1 MMLKLKKVILAL
13 VLLSCTWCVSADPV
27 DINSATVDQLAQ
39 SLNGVGKAK
48 AEAIV
53 QDREKNGKFKS
64 IDDLTRVKGIGA
76 ATIEKNR
83 DKITVGMDAT
93 APPPASLKAK

>member
-1 MMLKLKKVILAL
+1 MLKKMIF
-13 VLLSCTWCVSADPV
+13 VLLLFSCAWCVSAEPV
-27 DINSATVDQLAQ
+27 DINSATADQLAQ
-39 SLNGVGKAK
+39 ALINIGKAK

-64 IDDLTRVKGIGA
+64 VDDLARVKGIGP

-83 DKITVGMDAT
+83 DKITVGVDAPNPPA
-93 APPPASLKAK
+93 APPKGK

>member
-1 MMLKLKKVILAL
+1 MLKPGKLITAL
-13 VLLSCTWCVSADPV
+13 LLLGCAWCASAEPV
-27 DINSATVDQLAQ
+27 DINSATADQIAQ
-39 SLNGVGKAK
+39 GLVGIGKAK

-64 IDDLTRVKGIGA
+64 IDDLERVKGIGP

-83 DKITVGMDAT
+83 DKIVLGMDT
-93 APPPASLKAK
+93 QNPPSVSPKSK

>member
-1 MMLKLKKVILAL
+1 MLKLRKVIFAL
-13 VLLSCTWCVSADPV
+13 MLFSCAWCVSAEPV
-27 DINSATVDQLAQ
+27 DINSATADQLAQ

-48 AEAIV
+48 AEAII

-64 IDDLTRVKGIGA
+64 ADDLARVKGIGA

-83 DKITVGMDAT
+83 DKITVGAE
-93 APPPASLKAK
+93 APNSAAASAKAK

>member
-1 MMLKLKKVILAL
+1 MLKLKKVIFAL
-13 VLLSCTWCVSADPV
+13 VLLSCAWCVSAEPV
-27 DINSATVDQLAQ
+27 DINSATADQLAQ

-53 QDREKNGKFKS
+53 QDRDKNGKFKS
-64 IDDLTRVKGIGA
+64 VEDLGRVKGIGA

-83 DKITVGMDAT
+83 DKITVGIMDA
-93 APPPASLKAK
+93 PNPPAVAPKAK